1 MALITLQNQGLTS
14 GILSMNELFGDG
26 RNLRSDILFTFA
38 IGLACYV
45 AWLVRDVVVL
55 LYVSGLLAVVFRP
68 VVVSVSRLRVGRWR
82 PFKGVAILVMLLA
95 FAGALTAFGFLAF
108 PPVIRDLQEFGREM
122 PTRSPALLEKL
133 RHIPFVDRMDT
144 DDINSKIQDFA
155 SNAAA
160 YLLLSF
166 KSLASRLLTFI
177 SGLVLTI
184 YFILEG
190 DQAYRWF
197 LSFFL
202 PESRDR
208 LDRTLQRAKTR
219 MGNWLL
225 GQASLMLVL
234 GITSTLVYLAL
245 HLRYAYALGALTG
258 LLNVIPVIGASVSIV
273 LALLVAAIDSWG
285 RVLGVAIFYA
295 VYLQIENSFLVP
307 HIMRQRVGLPGL
319 AILVALLLGFELAG
333 VMGILFPYL
342 LQCLLRCLRTSTS
355 SARNW
360 CNPVK
365 RAPSAMYTPVV
376 IKMQFGEASYAR
388 SSSLFPHAPINQAGR
403 GNAGFPGHLRIRPDC
418 SRSIRLLSRC
428 GCGGH
433 DGQRR

>member
-1 MALITLQNQGLTS
+1 
-14 GILSMNELFGDG
+14 MNELFGDG

-333 VMGILFPYL
+333 VMGALVSVPTAVLVAVLADEYL
-342 LQCLLRCLRTSTS
+342 VRKEL
-355 SARNW
+355 
-360 CNPVK
+360 V
-365 RAPSAMYTPVV
+365 
-376 IKMQFGEASYAR
+376 
-388 SSSLFPHAPINQAGR
+388 
-403 GNAGFPGHLRIRPDC
+403 
-418 SRSIRLLSRC
+418 
-428 GCGGH
+428 
-433 DGQRR
+433 